1 MKKIIETYKV
11 VADHVPATIKIWDI
25 SEENVPIYEV
35 IMPEFAVGTRALIGK
50 LTEDLARIIPVSV
63 EETTDPKKMEE
74 LRIKFFETS
83 KKEILKRFPKMK
95 EDEVNILAGVLLH
108 SMYGLGDIELILID
122 AFLEEIVINNSL
134 TPVAVYHKKYGWL
147 KTSKKLSSEEDI
159 YNFVSQ
165 IGRKSGRQIS
175 LLNPIMDA
183 HLITGDRVA
192 ATLFP
197 ISTQGNTVTIRKF
210 SRSPWNVV
218 TLMKN
223 KGVSKEI
230 IAFLWLA
237 IQYELNVMVAGA
249 TATGK
254 TSFLNALVALIPP
267 TQRIL
272 SIEDTREITLP
283 ESLHWNWVPMNSR
296 TANAEGQGAVS
307 MLDLMIA
314 ALRMRPDRIIVGEVR
329 RKEQVETMFEAMH
342 TGHSVYTTIHAETT
356 QQVLRRLLEP
366 PIQIPKTELEALHL
380 ILIQYRDR
388 RKNIR
393 RTLELAEILSGGK
406 EEMEVNYL
414 YRWRPRTDTFE
425 KVNQSIRVLEDLNLH
440 TGMTPQEIQ
449 KDLKQKEMILQ
460 WLLDYEIE
468 DVDVI
473 GKIMKIYYKSPDI
486 IINAAQKK
494 LNPKSVVQ

>member
-1 MKKIIETYKV
+1 MKKLLETYKV
-11 VADHVPATIKIWDI
+11 VADEVPATIKIWDVP
-25 SEENVPIYEV
+25 EENVPIYE
-35 IMPEFAVGTRALIGK
+35 ITMPEFDVGTKALLVK
-50 LTEDLARIIPVSV
+50 LTEDLSRMIPISV
-63 EETTDPKKMEE
+63 EETTDPKRMEE
-74 LRIKFFETS
+74 LRKKFFEIA
-83 KKEILKRFPKMK
+83 KKEIAKRFPRMR
-95 EDEVNILAGVLLH
+95 EEEVNTLSGVLLH
-108 SMYGLGDIELILID
+108 SMYGLGDVELILSD
-122 AFLEEIVINNSL
+122 ALLEEIVINNSL
-134 TPVAVYHKKYGWL
+134 YPIAVYHKKYGWL
-147 KTSKKLSSEEDI
+147 KTSKRLTTEEDI
-159 YNFVSQ
+159 YNFSSQ
-165 IGRKSGRQIS
+165 IGRKAGRQIS

-192 ATLFP
+192 STLFP
-197 ISTQGNTVTIRKF
+197 ISTQGNTITIRKF

-223 KGVSKEI
+223 HGISKEI
-230 IAFLWLA
+230 VAFLWLA

-249 TATGK
+249 TASGK
-254 TSFLNALVALIPP
+254 TSVLNSLVALIPP

-283 ESLHWNWVPMNSR
+283 ESLHWNWVPMTSR
-296 TANAEGQGAVS
+296 TANPEGQGAIS

-329 RKEQVETMFEAMH
+329 RKDQVETMFEAMH
-342 TGHSVYTTIHAETT
+342 TGHSVYTTIHADTV

-366 PIQIPKTELEALHL
+366 PIQIPKTELESLHL

-393 RTLELAEILSGGK
+393 RSLELAELLSGGK

-425 KVNQSIRVLEDLNLH
+425 KVNQSIRIFEDLNLH

-449 KDLKQKEMILQ
+449 KDLKQKETILQ
-460 WLLDYEIE
+460 WLLDYQIE
-468 DVDVI
+468 DVDVL
-473 GKIMKIYYKSPDI
+473 GKIMKTYYKDPDSI
-486 IINAAQKK
+486 LTAAQKK
-494 LNPKSVVQ
+494 QKPESVVK